1 MSAQRFRKYG
11 VSFRQGCEIIDAQF
25 VVGFDGDE
33 PLLRFVTN
41 PVARAATQTEIGPAA
56 SECRPVDIAAPPTNC
71 GCRGEKTN
79 HWLGCRWQGRPW
91 PLRWRWRWPHLLY
104 VDEPGCGCIIKL
116 KAFWQVAR
124 NLRRGLREASRA

>member
-1 MSAQRFRKYG
+1 MRTFAFTYRD
-11 VSFRQGCEIIDAQF
+11 GCEIITARVAIDASQKAPTLGIARWSRRPMHSDELPETLKACS
-25 VVGFDGDE
+25 VVDYQ
-33 PLLRFVTN
+33 PLPRT
-41 PVARAATQTEIGPAA
+41 
-56 SECRPVDIAAPPTNC
+56 C
-71 GCRGEKTN
+71 GCKSKVKL
-79 HWLGCRWQGRPW
+79 WLGCRWQGRPW